1 MPKLR
6 TAELVADVEGV
17 PSLPEAVSEIVSL
30 VDDPEAPAA
39 RISELVQKDL
49 GLTAK
54 LLRLA
59 NSAYYAFPNR
69 IGSVQLAVSL
79 LGMNEVRNIVLST
92 TVVGMFK
99 SIKGAPFLSFREL
112 WVHSVNCAVAA
123 RTIALQVADLNPEEA
138 FVGGLLHDV
147 GMIILADKLR
157 EDIEKIVQL
166 AKKEDLSFVEAERQ
180 YWEHTHARIGGV
192 LARKWKLPKDVAQA
206 AEQHH
211 FFSPDSAS
219 FPLTAVVHLADSL
232 CIERGN
238 AYQLERT
245 AEEENPQSWD
255 VLDEQQEDLRAWLR
269 ELLQKDEEKARIL
282 LSVL

>member
-1 MPKLR
+1 MGKMR
-6 TAELVADVEGV
+6 TAELVAHMDGV
-17 PSLPEAVSEIVSL
+17 PSLPEAVSEIVAL
-30 VDDPEAPAA
+30 VNDPDSSAA
-39 RISELVQKDL
+39 QVCTVIQKDI

-54 LLRLA
+54 LLQVA

-79 LGMNEVRNIVLST
+79 LGMNEVRNIVLSA

-123 RTIALQVADLNPEEA
+123 RTIASQVHDLQPEEA

-147 GMIILADKLR
+147 GMVVLLDKLQN
-157 EDIEKIVQL
+157 DLKKMVQL
-166 AKKEDLSFVEAERQ
+166 AKKENVPFVEAERR
-180 YWEHTHARIGGV
+180 YWDHTHARIGGV
-192 LARKWKLPKDVAQA
+192 LARRWKLPKEVAQA

-211 FFSPDSAS
+211 FLSPDTTS

-232 CIERGN
+232 CIEKGN
-238 AYQLERT
+238 AYRLERT

-255 VLDEQQEDLRAWLR
+255 VLDEKQEDLRAWLR
-269 ELLQKDEEKARIL
+269 DLVQKDEEKAQIL
-282 LSVL
+282 LNTL